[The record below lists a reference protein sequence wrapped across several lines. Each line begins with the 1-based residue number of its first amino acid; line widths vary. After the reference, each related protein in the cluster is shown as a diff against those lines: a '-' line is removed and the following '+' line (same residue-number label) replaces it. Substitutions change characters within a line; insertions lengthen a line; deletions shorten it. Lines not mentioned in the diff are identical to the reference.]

1 MTIAEA
7 IAKRTRDLLIKYNKT
22 QYAIEKEMG
31 IPHRTMLNITGAK
44 HNSTNVKTVMQICK
58 GIGISVGAFF
68 TDPLFENAELEI
80 D

>member
-7 IAKRTRDLLIKYNKT
+7 IAKRTRALLIEKNLT
-22 QYAIEKEMG
+22 QYKLEKLMG

-44 HNSTNVKTVMQICK
+44 HNSANIKTILQIIR
-58 GIGISVGAFF
+58 GLGVTTSEFF
-68 TDPLFENAELEI
+68 NDPMFDSDELDI